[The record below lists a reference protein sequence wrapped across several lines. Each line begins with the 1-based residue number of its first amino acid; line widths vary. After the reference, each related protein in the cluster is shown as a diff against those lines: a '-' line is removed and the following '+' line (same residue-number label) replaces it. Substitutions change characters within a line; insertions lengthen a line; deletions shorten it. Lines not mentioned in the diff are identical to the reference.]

1 MSKIV
6 FIVYIVYIVYYP
18 ISNCPIFWTSIQAIR
33 IIKENLPQ
41 LLVAADVCLCPFSS
55 TGHCSIFT
63 GEGRMD
69 NQASINRLAQIA
81 LAYAKAGCDVIAP
94 SGKDL

>member
-1 MSKIV
+1 MHSL
-6 FIVYIVYIVYYP
+6 YYP
-18 ISNCPIFWTSIQAIR
+18 IKNSRQFLTSIQAIR

-69 NQASINRLAQIA
+69 NQASINRLAEIA
-81 LAYAKAGCDVIAP
+81 LSYAKAGCDVIAP